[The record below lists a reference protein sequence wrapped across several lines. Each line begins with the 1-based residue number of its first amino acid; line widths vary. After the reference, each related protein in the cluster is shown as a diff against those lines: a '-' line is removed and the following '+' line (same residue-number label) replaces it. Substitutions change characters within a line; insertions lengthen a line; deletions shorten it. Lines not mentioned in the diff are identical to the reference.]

1 MKREAIESIL
11 ISVFTIYLF
20 FYSYITGVFV
30 VYSTRLYPAAYQFL
44 FIILPYVILPLLV
57 FFRKNS
63 IVNRIY
69 AYFLFIGLVTFIIL
83 LFTYIIYPLIEVLVL
98 FTLAFYTDI
107 IDITYFRKDK
117 KLFYRGA
124 TFILILFIML
134 FISKFLVVTVPV
146 EPTKIVVDS
155 IYADFPASKVP
166 FFFYYGIITRVNY
179 LNLTVGIQSIILYV
193 ILAALLT
200 ENYFLIFGIVKGGTG
215 KSQMGNNKKGNNAKT
230 LISPT
235 VSGGISVLS
244 CQCEGLTATLPT
256 VAAVIA
262 TTVSTVL
269 LSESIALLLFSN
281 FMLTVFL
288 TKRSRIKLVSN
299 IKDIRNSNAF
309 PLLAIFF
316 IIITPVAETLGI
328 AFNLEFTSLL
338 FFYGINILMFVAGIF
353 LVYVLTKIGIKPN
366 IRNNKIKI
374 AMVIGASLLMFIWF
388 IPSIAYY
395 AYTYYMFY
403 LLMNIFSLVSGLITY
418 LVYINLY
425 ELKRAYVEF
434 NSMMFSMTALVLF
447 YISLI
452 NVTTLYPL
460 YGVTQQIYFSAIL
473 WGVALPFMWLSTIDT
488 MYQYSIPEEPYIIKN
503 KRRGIAKESNQN

>member
-11 ISVFTIYLF
+11 VSIFTIYLF
-20 FYSYITGVFV
+20 FYSYVTGVFV
-30 VYSTRLYPAAYQFL
+30 VYSARLYPASYQFL
-44 FIILPYVILPLLV
+44 FILLPYVIFPFLV

-63 IVNRIY
+63 IINRIY

-83 LFTYIIYPLIEVLVL
+83 LFTYIVYPLIEVLVL

-107 IDITYFRKDK
+107 IDITYFRKDR

-124 TFILILFIML
+124 AFILILFIML
-134 FISKFLVVTVPV
+134 FISRFLAITVPI

-155 IYADFPASKVP
+155 IYADFPSSKVP
-166 FFFYYGIITRVNY
+166 FFFYYGIIMRVNY
-179 LNLTVGIQSIILYV
+179 LDFTMGIQSIILYI

-215 KSQMGNNKKGNNAKT
+215 EIRKEKNRKGNNAKD

-235 VSGGISVLS
+235 ISGGISVLS

-262 TTVSTVL
+262 TTVSTAL

-288 TKRSRIKLVSN
+288 TKRSRLKIVSN
-299 IKDIRNSNAF
+299 IKDIRNSNVF

-316 IIITPVAETLGI
+316 IIITPVAETIGI
-328 AFNLEFTSLL
+328 AFHLEFTSLL

-353 LVYVLTKIGIKPN
+353 LVYVLTKIGIKPT
-366 IRNNKIKI
+366 IINNKIKI
-374 AMVIGASLLMFIWF
+374 TLVIVASLLMFIWF

-395 AYTYYMFY
+395 AYTYYTFY

-418 LVYINLY
+418 TVYINLY
-425 ELKRAYVEF
+425 QLKRAYVEF
-434 NSMMFSMTALVLF
+434 NSMMFSMTALIIF

-503 KRRGIAKESNQN
+503 KKRNPKTFNE